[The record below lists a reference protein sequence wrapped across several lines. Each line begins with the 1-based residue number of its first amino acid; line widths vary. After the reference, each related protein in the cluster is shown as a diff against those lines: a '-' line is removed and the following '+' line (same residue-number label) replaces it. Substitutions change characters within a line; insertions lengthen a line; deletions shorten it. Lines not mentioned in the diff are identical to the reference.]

1 MTRVKDYLNRSVAM
15 LLIAATLLISC
26 SMPATGPGR
35 VDPRELVSTA
45 GRLIDENIGL
55 VREAISADIP
65 DTEELMEL
73 TGYDVASRALEE
85 SGGEEYLEFCIGT
98 NDFRSV
104 DDVLEAASGLAPK
117 EELDRIRS
125 DMEEYEARLFRA
137 LDRSARVLTPAQ
149 QEEFFDALKA
159 LVIKTVVLLT
169 AAVVYAFVPDVLFW
183 GKVTAASAVAIA
195 AGVLSTTFITIV
207 EHYKL
212 DKDVDE
218 SFKSWLEDVVTEPSA
233 SWAIAAAMINLGASL
248 ERSPVLTAL
257 ILGVFAIFNV
267 VDEAKTMLELNYDA

>member
-1 MTRVKDYLNRSVAM
+1 MRIAYL
-15 LLIAATLLISC
+15 
-26 SMPATGPGR
+26 
-35 VDPRELVSTA
+35 
-45 GRLIDENIGL
+45 
-55 VREAISADIP
+55 
-65 DTEELMEL
+65 
-73 TGYDVASRALEE
+73 GYDILSPCLRALEE

-104 DDVLEAASGLAPK
+104 DDVLEATSGLAPE

-159 LVIKTVVLLT
+159 LVIKTAVLLT

>member
-1 MTRVKDYLNRSVAM
+1 M

-104 DDVLEAASGLAPK
+104 DEQPVGDAGRTGEGDGRIGGVDIIYAQRRCRGTCGNGDLRYRC
-117 EELDRIRS
+117 RIRGVCRCIPRVQGRRQNN
-125 DMEEYEARLFRA
+125 AIRL
-137 LDRSARVLTPAQ
+137 
-149 QEEFFDALKA
+149 
-159 LVIKTVVLLT
+159 
-169 AAVVYAFVPDVLFW
+169 
-183 GKVTAASAVAIA
+183 
-195 AGVLSTTFITIV
+195 
-207 EHYKL
+207 
-212 DKDVDE
+212 
-218 SFKSWLEDVVTEPSA
+218 
-233 SWAIAAAMINLGASL
+233 
-248 ERSPVLTAL
+248 
-257 ILGVFAIFNV
+257 
-267 VDEAKTMLELNYDA
+267 